1 MTRTILVLALL
12 TLVLLAYVGMRKG
25 WNRRMAEQS
34 ALREPMALLTAQ
46 VLDGPWLGTYLGAT
60 YGGRWLD
67 RIVVHTLGA
76 KSPAVVTRTAAG
88 LNIVRDT
95 ERSFAIAN
103 SDLIAVRADRG
114 IAGRAYEDGG
124 IVVFTFQLGD
134 TVVDAGFRFPN
145 TDHHV
150 AALAA
155 LAKPTEVTP

>member
-1 MTRTILVLALL
+1 MTRTFIVLALL
-12 TLVLLAYVGMRKG
+12 ALVLLAYAGMRKG
-25 WNRRMAEQS
+25 WNRRASEQS
-34 ALREPMALLTAQ
+34 AVREPLALLTAP
-46 VLDGPWLGTYLGAT
+46 VLDGPWLGTYLGST

-76 KSPAVVTRTAAG
+76 KSAVAVTRTADG
-88 LNIVRDT
+88 LNILRDA
-95 ERSFAIAN
+95 ERSFAIPN
-103 SDLIAVRADRG
+103 RDLIAVRADRG
-114 IAGRAYEDGG
+114 IAGRVYEDGG

-134 TVVDAGFRFPN
+134 ILVDAGFRFPN